1 MDFKNLD
8 EFLDSK
14 YFFKTWNTHRPG
26 EQSVCA
32 LHCHWQFFVNK
43 AEFIIAQ

>member
-8 EFLDSK
+8 EFLGSM
-14 YFFKTWNTHRPG
+14 YFFKTWNTRRPG

-32 LHCHWQFFVNK
+32 LTFAVFVYK
-43 AEFIIAQ
+43 VEFIIAQ